1 MKDTGI
7 TRKVDELGRISI
19 PKSVREELGIK
30 EGTPLE
36 FFINGD
42 KIVVKRYFPIKD
54 VIINH
59 ISKCDKLTKEEAI
72 KIIQHAYDGEL
83 RR

>member
-1 MKDTGI
+1 MKECGI

-19 PKSVREELGIK
+19 PKSVREELGIT

-36 FFINGD
+36 FFIDGD
-42 KIVVKRYFPIKD
+42 KIMVKRYFPIKD
-54 VIINH
+54 VIIGH
-59 ISKCDKLTKEEAI
+59 INKCDKLTKEEAV
-72 KIIQHAYDGEL
+72 KIIEQAYDGEL

>member
-1 MKDTGI
+1 MKESGI
-7 TRKVDELGRISI
+7 TRKVDEFGRISI
-19 PKSVREELGIK
+19 PKSVRDDLGIT

-36 FFINGD
+36 FFIDGD
-42 KIVVKRYFPIKD
+42 QIIVKRYFPIKD

-59 ISKCDKLTKEEAI
+59 INKCDELTKEEAV
-72 KIIQHAYDGEL
+72 KIIEKAYDGEL